1 MTPSAWLKAQ
11 TPLAGRAL
19 PIAIALQGLNGALL
33 IGQAWLLALILNA
46 VTFGQAGLGPVRPWL
61 WGLLALF
68 AARAVTAWG
77 AERAAVGGAARLK
90 VRVRDRVYRR
100 LQALGP
106 SYLAGERS
114 GALVETLTKGVDDLD
129 AYYARFLPAR
139 ALAMTLPFA
148 ILLLIWPL
156 DWASGLVLLVTA
168 PLIPVFMILIGR
180 NAERLNQRQWK
191 ELARMGARF
200 LDSVQGLTT
209 LKLFGAGR
217 RQGDALAE
225 VSEAYRVGT
234 MRVLRVA
241 FLSSAVLE
249 FLATI
254 SIAVVAVL
262 IGIRLYGL
270 ELPLP
275 GWLALPHVTFQ
286 TGFFIL
292 LLAPEFFLPLR
303 SLGTHY
309 HGRMEA
315 TAAAERL
322 IAVLGPEPEAVPEPA
337 AAPTPAPRP
346 VPGPVTLHLADLHF
360 SYGEGR
366 EALSGLNL
374 DIRPGERLALVGAS
388 GAGKTTLVQLLL
400 GFLTPTAGT
409 LSVNGRDLRDWPMD
423 DWRRHLAWVPQQPRL
438 FQGTIGANIR
448 LGIPADDPRAHPD
461 AVRTAAR
468 LARADGFIEAL
479 PAGYETPV
487 GERGAGLS
495 GGQIQRIALAR
506 AFLRDAPLVIL
517 DEATANLDPES
528 ERLVQEGI
536 DDLARGRTLIA
547 VAHRLDT
554 VRKADRILVLDQ
566 GRVVESGDHETLL
579 ARDGPYRRLLRA
591 YAGAGRP
598 DAGGAA

>member
-1 MTPSAWLKAQ
+1 MTPTAWLKAQ

-19 PIAIALQGLNGALL
+19 PVAIVLQGLNGALL
-33 IGQAWLLALILNA
+33 IAQAWLLALILNA
-46 VTFGQAGLGPVRPWL
+46 VTFAHAGLAEVRPWL
-61 WGLLALF
+61 WQLLALF
-68 AARAVTAWG
+68 AARALTAWG
-77 AERAAVGGAARLK
+77 AERFAVRGSARIK
-90 VRVRDRVYRR
+90 VALRDRVYRR
-100 LQALGP
+100 LQARGP
-106 SYLAGERS
+106 AYLAGERS

-148 ILLLIWPL
+148 ILLLVWPL
-156 DWASGLVLLVTA
+156 DWVSGLVLLVTA
-168 PLIPVFMILIGR
+168 PLIPLFMTLIGR

-200 LDSVQGLTT
+200 LDSIQGLTT
-209 LKLFGAGR
+209 LKLFGASR
-217 RQGDALAE
+217 RQGTELAA

-249 FLATI
+249 FFATI

-262 IGIRLYGL
+262 IGFRLYGF
-270 ELPLP
+270 EVPLP
-275 GWLALPHVTFQ
+275 AWISLPRIDFQ
-286 TGFFIL
+286 TGFFVL

-322 IAVLGPEPEAVPEPA
+322 IEVLGPEPQTASTDA
-337 AAPTPAPRP
+337 TAAPAGPRTA
-346 VPGPVTLHLADLHF
+346 PGPVTLRFTDVHF
-360 SYGEGR
+360 SYSEGR
-366 EALSGLNL
+366 EALCGLSL
-374 DIRPGERLALVGAS
+374 EIQPGERLALVGTS

-409 LSVNGRDLRDWPMD
+409 LTVNGRDLRTLDLD
-423 DWRRHLAWVPQQPRL
+423 DWHRHLAWVPQQPRL

-448 LGIPADDPRAHPD
+448 LGIPPDDSRTHPD
-461 AVRTAAR
+461 AVRTAAL
-468 LARADGFIEAL
+468 LARAAGFIESL

-536 DDLARGRTLIA
+536 DELARGRTLIA
-547 VAHRLDT
+547 IAHRLDT

-566 GRVVESGDHETLL
+566 GRMVESGDHTTLL
-579 ARDGPYRRLLRA
+579 AQDGAYRRLLHA
-591 YAGAGRP
+591 YAGQGRL
-598 DAGGAA
+598 GGAA

>member
-46 VTFGQAGLGPVRPWL
+46 VTFSHAGLGQVRPWL

-77 AERAAVGGAARLK
+77 AERAAIGGAARLK

-168 PLIPVFMILIGR
+168 PLIPVFMMLIGR
-180 NAERLNQRQWK
+180 NAERLNQQQWK

-200 LDSVQGLTT
+200 LDSIQGLTT
-209 LKLFGAGR
+209 LKLFGASR

-270 ELPLP
+270 DLPLP

-322 IAVLGPEPEAVPEPA
+322 IAVLGPEPEAAPEPA

-346 VPGPVTLHLADLHF
+346 APGPVTLHIADLHF

-409 LSVNGRDLRDWPMD
+409 LSVNGRDLREWPLD

-448 LGIPADDPRAHPD
+448 LGIPADDPTRPPGRRPHRRPPGAG
-461 AVRTAAR
+461 RR
-468 LARADGFIEAL
+468 LHRG
-479 PAGYETPV
+479 PAG
-487 GERGAGLS
+487 G
-495 GGQIQRIALAR
+495 
-506 AFLRDAPLVIL
+506 LRDPG
-517 DEATANLDPES
+517 
-528 ERLVQEGI
+528 RR
-536 DDLARGRTLIA
+536 ARGRPL
-547 VAHRLDT
+547 
-554 VRKADRILVLDQ
+554 
-566 GRVVESGDHETLL
+566 
-579 ARDGPYRRLLRA
+579 
-591 YAGAGRP
+591 GRP
-598 DAGGAA
+598 DPAHRTGPRLPARRPAGDPGRGHRQPGPGE